1 MAEHPCLHPADRG
14 HHLADQQPCHSRSL
28 SGLHEGLSCVNEG
41 HWFSP
46 QRSRE
51 YDATHLSSSHRIPCR
66 PHDRKDFREDR
77 NFEYTEEID
86 Q

>member
-1 MAEHPCLHPADRG
+1 MGQHLPLHSHDRG
-14 HHLADQQPCHSRSL
+14 DRATNHEPCRDRSL
-28 SGLHEGLSCVNEG
+28 SGLHEELSFVNKG
-41 HWFSP
+41 HWSSP

-77 NFEYTEEID
+77 NSEPTEE
-86 Q
+86 